1 MLEATGLQAH
11 PDVMI
16 PTEHI
21 PGTAAATAMLVVAVL
36 TLGAAAI
43 LTLGAAVI
51 GGMWGLSEAA
61 TWAGRLLN

>member
-1 MLEATGLQAH
+1 MLEAARREAH
-11 PDVMI
+11 PAEMI

-61 TWAGRLLN
+61 AWAERLLN